1 MISFRAGAI
10 EVVAAV
16 AVAAVAACR
25 SSTERE
31 RMDFERMRVQQKSHL
46 YENMRTPPPG
56 TVTRE
61 SAADSGAAIV
71 TPASLAIGQQKFGIY
86 CAVCHGAAAF
96 GGSLVAEN
104 MGQPRAPSL
113 RTATAL
119 ALSPR
124 GIYDVATHGKG
135 RMPPYAPQL
144 TPEERWAVA
153 AYVVRLQHTAATTPE
168 AIADSLRAIE
178 IQGIDSALARER
190 RP

>member
-1 MISFRAGAI
+1 
-10 EVVAAV
+10 
-16 AVAAVAACR
+16 
-25 SSTERE
+25 
-31 RMDFERMRVQQKSHL
+31 MDFERMRVQQKSHL
-46 YENMRTPPPG
+46 YENMRIPPRG

-61 SAADSGAAIV
+61 SVADSAIAGAA
-71 TPASLAIGQQKFGIY
+71 PASLTIGQQTFGIY

-124 GIYDVATHGKG
+124 DIYEVETHGKG

-144 TPEERWAVA
+144 TAEERWAVA
-153 AYVVRLQHTAATTPE
+153 AYVVRLQRSGAATPE

-178 IQGIDSALARER
+178 IQRIDSALARER